1 METINYTKDVHKPI
15 IAILAE
21 SNFQPY
27 GALGAISASA
37 VRSII
42 LADDDI
48 SGDVIETDNDNV
60 NLIHSENQCT
70 ILICTVDD
78 GAAVGQLIYNDF
90 GTKNLHV
97 GFENL
102 SKSNSKCSVRQCTL
116 FVPILTPQL
125 EQTPVCRAAFE
136 EARRLQK
143 PIVPAI
149 AIKSWRPEDWLG
161 LTIAGRTF
169 FRIFDKESAYKPFFD
184 SNRITDLRVEVEVA
198 CRPTPIQAEREE
210 AEIKMLKEK
219 IEQCEIKLRTW
230 PPPRKPRSLDLLSDR
245 QPVRVTLDEPNAKH
259 RFLHIHHSI
268 TRIDMVGP
276 PQILDECG
284 LPKRRDIDS
293 YIKSTNCQMEFRY
306 AVKRG
311 KAFVIIRTEP
321 NIQMEQWMLDAIQGF
336 PQYNIFSYE
345 ALEALVNGIPMID
358 VIMQAIRKIA
368 HAQPPD
374 VIDDCSAKLFELR
387 CLLDDARD
395 AISAESGQSRYKK
408 CTRCGQQY
416 DEYAKSGCKYH
427 VDYYISSNIVEN
439 RWVCCRQQAKDS
451 PGCRPCD
458 HTDVVRVFTQD
469 RRYGTWTWVPP

>member
-1 METINYTKDVHKPI
+1 MRKNVRPAIVKPSHSSMGCGASSEVLNDAEFNSNAAIARQLPPSQQERAKWSSSTPKMSSGSTNVLITCHTNQQKIAETLRKYLTNLKLTCDILTDIIPQSIVARANLIRWCDVFIVFISRSYQRTFFCMETINYAKDVHKPI

-184 SNRITDLRVEVEVA
+184 SNRITDLRVEVE
-198 CRPTPIQAEREE
+198 
-210 AEIKMLKEK
+210 
-219 IEQCEIKLRTW
+219 
-230 PPPRKPRSLDLLSDR
+230 
-245 QPVRVTLDEPNAKH
+245 
-259 RFLHIHHSI
+259 
-268 TRIDMVGP
+268 
-276 PQILDECG
+276 
-284 LPKRRDIDS
+284 
-293 YIKSTNCQMEFRY
+293 
-306 AVKRG
+306 
-311 KAFVIIRTEP
+311 
-321 NIQMEQWMLDAIQGF
+321 
-336 PQYNIFSYE
+336 
-345 ALEALVNGIPMID
+345 
-358 VIMQAIRKIA
+358 
-368 HAQPPD
+368 
-374 VIDDCSAKLFELR
+374 
-387 CLLDDARD
+387 
-395 AISAESGQSRYKK
+395 
-408 CTRCGQQY
+408 
-416 DEYAKSGCKYH
+416 
-427 VDYYISSNIVEN
+427 
-439 RWVCCRQQAKDS
+439 
-451 PGCRPCD
+451 
-458 HTDVVRVFTQD
+458 
-469 RRYGTWTWVPP
+469 